1 MELAEPAQPNLT
13 SDPERD
19 LFRRGKEVLG
29 KDAGGLIAKLLK
41 AKDGKI
47 ALARAAIETASTKSD
62 PREWIGAH
70 IRGKPDDPP
79 YRVIV

>member
-1 MELAEPAQPNLT
+1 LELVEHAQP
-13 SDPERD
+13 DPERE
-19 LFRRGKEVLG
+19 LFRRGKEILG

-47 ALARAAIETASTKSD
+47 ALARAAIEMASTKSD
-62 PREWIGAH
+62 PREYIGAI
-70 IRGKPDDPP
+70 IRGKPDDEP